1 MFSPQLR
8 GNTGKIAN
16 PAMAAIASGMA
27 IYMTQRAEQ
36 TLKSMSKNTL
46 TRVIVSIAAG
56 AAMLAGAAQAQQAAA
71 KKDTVVLRVNGHNI
85 TSSEVSLAADDISV
99 QLRNVPPKLRY
110 PLIVQ
115 YLMER
120 HLLAQQAIKDGM
132 TNSAEYKRRV
142 RFYQYKALRDAYFHD
157 KLAPTVTDAEI
168 RKVYEK
174 EVGKVKPV
182 ERVRARHILVST
194 KEEAEKVLKELKAG
208 AKFEDLAKKYSKDG
222 SKEFGGDLGYFTYEE
237 MVPEFSKAVFA
248 LKKGEVSKPVK
259 TDYGWHI
266 IKLEDRKKVGARP
279 FAEVKAGIRALL
291 LRQAVQKKIAELQ
304 KKAKIEILDP
314 ELKKLKEESIRQRQK
329 LKEQMKKQPGGKT
342 K

>member
-1 MFSPQLR
+1 M
-8 GNTGKIAN
+8 K
-16 PAMAAIASGMA
+16 
-27 IYMTQRAEQ
+27 
-36 TLKSMSKNTL
+36 KNTMA
-46 TRVIVSIAAG
+46 RVIVSIAA
-56 AAMLAGAAQAQQAAA
+56 AAVFAAGAAQAQQAPAKA
-71 KKDTVVLRVNGHNI
+71 KKDTVILRVNGHNI
-85 TSSEVSLAADDISV
+85 TASEVALAADDISV
-99 QLRNVPPKLRY
+99 QLRDVPPKLRY

-132 TNSAEYKRRV
+132 TNSPEYKRRV

-157 KLAPTVTDAEI
+157 KLAPTVTDAEM

-174 EVGKVKPV
+174 EAGKVKPV
-182 ERVRARHILVST
+182 ERVRAKHILVST

-259 TDYGWHI
+259 TDYGWHV
-266 IKLEDRKKVGARP
+266 IKLVDRKKVGARP
-279 FAEVKAGIRALL
+279 FEEVKAGIRALL

-314 ELKKLKEESIRQRQK
+314 QLKKLKEESIKLRQK
-329 LKEQMKKQPGGKT
+329 MKQKAGEK
-342 K
+342 KK

>member
-1 MFSPQLR
+1 MQILKVMT
-8 GNTGKIAN
+8 TGKTAQVVGSF
-16 PAMAAIASGMA
+16 AALCIFAF
-27 IYMTQRAEQ
+27 
-36 TLKSMSKNTL
+36 
-46 TRVIVSIAAG
+46 
-56 AAMLAGAAQAQQAAA
+56 AGAAQAQQAGKAPQ
-71 KKDTVVLRVNGHNI
+71 KDTVVLRVNGHNI
-85 TSSEVSLAADDISV
+85 TRSEVALAADDIAV
-99 QLRNVPPKLRY
+99 QLRTVPPKLRY

-132 TNSAEYKRRV
+132 TNSPEYKRRV

-157 KLAPTVTDAEI
+157 KIAPKVTDEEI
-168 RKVYEK
+168 LKVYKK
-174 EVGKVKPV
+174 ETAKIKPV

-194 KEEAEKVLKELKAG
+194 KAEAEKVLKELKAG

-279 FAEVKAGIRALL
+279 LAEIKPSIRALL
-291 LRQAVQKKIAELQ
+291 LRQAVQKELAKIS
-304 KKAKIEILDP
+304 KTAKIEILDP
-314 ELKKLKEESIRQRQK
+314 ELKKLDEENKKR
-329 LKEQMKKQPGGKT
+329 LKGLREKATGGTKKK

>member
-1 MFSPQLR
+1 M
-8 GNTGKIAN
+8 K
-16 PAMAAIASGMA
+16 
-27 IYMTQRAEQ
+27 
-36 TLKSMSKNTL
+36 KNTMA
-46 TRVIVSIAAG
+46 RVIVSIAA
-56 AAMLAGAAQAQQAAA
+56 AAVFAAGAAQAQQAPAKA
-71 KKDTVVLRVNGHNI
+71 KKDTVILRVNGHNI
-85 TSSEVSLAADDISV
+85 TASEVALAADDISV
-99 QLRNVPPKLRY
+99 QLRDVPPKLRY

-120 HLLAQQAIKDGM
+120 HLLAQQAIKEGM
-132 TNSAEYKRRV
+132 TNSPEYKRRV

-157 KLAPTVTDAEI
+157 KLAPTVTDAEM

-174 EVGKVKPV
+174 EAGKVKPV
-182 ERVRARHILVST
+182 ERVRAKHILVST

-259 TDYGWHI
+259 TDYGWHV
-266 IKLEDRKKVGARP
+266 IKLVDRKKVGARP
-279 FAEVKAGIRALL
+279 FEEVKAGIRALL

-314 ELKKLKEESIRQRQK
+314 QLKKLKEESIKLRQK
-329 LKEQMKKQPGGKT
+329 MKQKAGEK
-342 K
+342 KK

>member
-1 MFSPQLR
+1 M
-8 GNTGKIAN
+8 K
-16 PAMAAIASGMA
+16 
-27 IYMTQRAEQ
+27 
-36 TLKSMSKNTL
+36 KNTMA
-46 TRVIVSIAAG
+46 RVIVSIAA
-56 AAMLAGAAQAQQAAA
+56 AAVFAAGAAQAQQAPAKA
-71 KKDTVVLRVNGHNI
+71 KKDTVILRVNGHNI
-85 TSSEVSLAADDISV
+85 TTSEVALAADDISV
-99 QLRNVPPKLRY
+99 QLRDVPPKLRY

-120 HLLAQQAIKDGM
+120 HLLAQQAIKEGM
-132 TNSAEYKRRV
+132 TNSPEYKRRV

-157 KLAPTVTDAEI
+157 KLAPTVTDAEM

-174 EVGKVKPV
+174 EAGKVKPV
-182 ERVRARHILVST
+182 ERVRAKHILVST

-259 TDYGWHI
+259 TDYGWHV
-266 IKLEDRKKVGARP
+266 IKLVDRKKVGARP
-279 FAEVKAGIRALL
+279 FEEVKAGIRALL

-314 ELKKLKEESIRQRQK
+314 QLKKLKEESIKLRQK
-329 LKEQMKKQPGGKT
+329 MKQKAGEK
-342 K
+342 KK

>member
-1 MFSPQLR
+1 M
-8 GNTGKIAN
+8 K
-16 PAMAAIASGMA
+16 
-27 IYMTQRAEQ
+27 
-36 TLKSMSKNTL
+36 KNTMA
-46 TRVIVSIAAG
+46 RVIVSIAA
-56 AAMLAGAAQAQQAAA
+56 AAVFAAGAAQAQQAPAKA
-71 KKDTVVLRVNGHNI
+71 KKDTVILRVNGHNI
-85 TSSEVSLAADDISV
+85 TTSEVALAADDISV
-99 QLRNVPPKLRY
+99 QLRDVPPKLRY

-120 HLLAQQAIKDGM
+120 HLLAQQAIKEGM
-132 TNSAEYKRRV
+132 TNSPEYKRRV

-157 KLAPTVTDAEI
+157 KLAPTVTDAEM

-174 EVGKVKPV
+174 EAGKVKPV
-182 ERVRARHILVST
+182 ERVRAKHILVST
-194 KEEAEKVLKELKAG
+194 KEEADKVLKELKAG

-259 TDYGWHI
+259 TDYGWHV
-266 IKLEDRKKVGARP
+266 IKLVDRKKVGARP
-279 FAEVKAGIRALL
+279 FEEVKAGIRALL

-314 ELKKLKEESIRQRQK
+314 QLKKLKEESIKLRQK
-329 LKEQMKKQPGGKT
+329 MKQKAGEK
-342 K
+342 KK